1 MSTVMAHW
9 SEGRTSCSNPFPETT
24 RGLGHCGFSTTR
36 KCRICAVPGVG
47 PVTRADRSYPA
58 TGCRIPGLRQADVS
72 ATVHRRRHRALQ
84 TSPGFPVDL
93 TTPPLPH
100 RRASDGIPSLF
111 LGHIVGMPSG
121 DRSTTA
127 LATELSNLFGISA
140 GQRKLHESDL
150 SKSRVEV
157 SGQLSN
163 QDIREE
169 IGSLWALTRH
179 FD

>member
-1 MSTVMAHW
+1 
-9 SEGRTSCSNPFPETT
+9 
-24 RGLGHCGFSTTR
+24 
-36 KCRICAVPGVG
+36 
-47 PVTRADRSYPA
+47 
-58 TGCRIPGLRQADVS
+58 
-72 ATVHRRRHRALQ
+72 
-84 TSPGFPVDL
+84 
-93 TTPPLPH
+93 
-100 RRASDGIPSLF
+100 
-111 LGHIVGMPSG
+111 MPSG